1 MRALQ
6 RCGGGIGWVGAE
18 SASDRRTGAV
28 GGMCGTEQ
36 VIEKWRVGE
45 VGDEQGYKCVPRETR
60 EVWDTCSGRRWETER
75 TGNGEVGK
83 KES

>member
-1 MRALQ
+1 
-6 RCGGGIGWVGAE
+6 
-18 SASDRRTGAV
+18 
-28 GGMCGTEQ
+28 MCGTEQ